1 MKKTIIILVIAFIA
15 GGCMHTNKQQ
25 AANNS
30 VISPIN
36 SAFASDIRPNE
47 KLQLNKIYTDEFE
60 FIDYND
66 DYDDFFIEV
75 QKDNKKH
82 SLIVNDIRPED
93 LNLNRGDMV
102 RIQWKINS
110 LRPSGDESLLLFE
123 EFATEITKIKDSNVS
138 LFRQKHPKPLKYYYN
153 NDYSISFLDKIYKN
167 VEYYIANSKQDLVK
181 LAIYDPKSDLIYS
194 IEDRTMNGKKYYAVG
209 ISNEFE
215 NIQSIIQWIYLDED
229 LQKIFEYDIS
239 NNELIEFE

>member
-1 MKKTIIILVIAFIA
+1 
-15 GGCMHTNKQQ
+15 
-25 AANNS
+25 
-30 VISPIN
+30 
-36 SAFASDIRPNE
+36 
-47 KLQLNKIYTDEFE
+47 
-60 FIDYND
+60 
-66 DYDDFFIEV
+66 
-75 QKDNKKH
+75 
-82 SLIVNDIRPED
+82 
-93 LNLNRGDMV
+93 
-102 RIQWKINS
+102 
-110 LRPSGDESLLLFE
+110 
-123 EFATEITKIKDSNVS
+123 
-138 LFRQKHPKPLKYYYN
+138 KPLKYYYN